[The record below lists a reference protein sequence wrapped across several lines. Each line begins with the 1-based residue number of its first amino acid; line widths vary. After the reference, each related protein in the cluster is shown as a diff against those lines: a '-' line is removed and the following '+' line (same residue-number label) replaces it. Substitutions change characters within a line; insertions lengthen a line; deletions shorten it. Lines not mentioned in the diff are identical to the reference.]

1 MKKAI
6 LISLLLAL
14 FVVPSDANNVLVLNQ
29 RGEQVNSV
37 TNDKYYVIAGYAQ
50 NGSTTNFLYDT
61 GAGVK
66 ATSLT
71 TGSTSSNLFVWRL
84 MGNTTD
90 GFVVQNMSTGN
101 YMSLGSYDGSPISM
115 GATSQNL
122 SIV

>member
-1 MKKAI
+1 MVATLIIYSHHLKHKMSLCEILRLFFLLIVFYLYFCSQHLNNLSNYMKKAI

-66 ATSLT
+66 AT
-71 TGSTSSNLFVWRL
+71 
-84 MGNTTD
+84 
-90 GFVVQNMSTGN
+90 
-101 YMSLGSYDGSPISM
+101 
-115 GATSQNL
+115 
-122 SIV
+122 